1 MYTAV
6 EKMEERQV
14 RVSTVSTVAVGRL
27 SSVYLARVRARVR
40 VRVRVRA
47 REHGGRGQV
56 EQRVPG

>member
-1 MYTAV
+1 
-6 EKMEERQV
+6 MEERQV

-56 EQRVPG
+56 EQAVPG